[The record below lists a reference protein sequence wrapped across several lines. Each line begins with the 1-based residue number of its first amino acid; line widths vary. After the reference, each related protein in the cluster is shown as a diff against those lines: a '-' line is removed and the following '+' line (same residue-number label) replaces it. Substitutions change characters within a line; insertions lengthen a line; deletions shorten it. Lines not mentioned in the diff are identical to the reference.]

1 MVPTIIVA
9 SSSGA
14 TRSEVVTVLDLPDFE
29 TLELATGPEVL
40 EAVRRLGDVALVI
53 ADLQMP
59 NMGGVAVC
67 FELRLEASYGAL
79 PTIPVLL
86 LLDRSADEFQAS
98 RSDADG
104 WLHKPIDPL
113 ELRRTVRSLLDPAP
127 LADVPGTAD

>member
-1 MVPTIIVA
+1 MPTIIVA
-9 SSSGA
+9 SSSEA
-14 TRSEVVTVLDLPDFE
+14 TRSGVVAVLDLPNFE
-29 TLELATGPEVL
+29 ILELATGPSVL
-40 EAVRRLGDVALVI
+40 DAVRQLDDVALVI

-113 ELRRTVRSLLDPAP
+113 KLRRAVRSL
-127 LADVPGTAD
+127 VERSERVEESTA

>member
-1 MVPTIIVA
+1 VPTIIVA
-9 SSSGA
+9 SSSEA
-14 TRSEVVTVLDLPDFE
+14 TRSGVVAVLDLPNFE
-29 TLELATGPEVL
+29 ILELATGPSVL
-40 EAVRRLGDVALVI
+40 DAVRQLDDVALVI

-113 ELRRTVRSLLDPAP
+113 KLRRAVRSL
-127 LADVPGTAD
+127 VERSERVEESTA